1 MFLAGVALAPSFP
14 VRPHPASRV
23 PVNGPCCIG
32 VCEVLWEGISKRCR
46 VAMILVVPVLLVLSA
61 LCLAFGLVLP
71 LVRFEK
77 LYFFKETPSLI
88 DIVVS
93 LWGQGS
99 GGLAVLVGLF
109 SVVFPVV
116 KLLGIALEATAPAG
130 SQPGL
135 LSRLLPVLG
144 KWSMMDVM
152 LVALVIV
159 AAKTSGMAS
168 AFTQPGLWFYA
179 ASAIMT
185 GLLQMK
191 LRPH

>member
-1 MFLAGVALAPSFP
+1 MV
-14 VRPHPASRV
+14 
-23 PVNGPCCIG
+23 
-32 VCEVLWEGISKRCR
+32 
-46 VAMILVVPVLLVLSA
+46 LVVPALLVLSA
-61 LCLAFGLVLP
+61 LSLAFGLVLP

-77 LYFFKETPSLI
+77 LYFFDETPSLV
-88 DIVVS
+88 DVVVS
-93 LWGQGS
+93 LWQQGN
-99 GGLAVLVGLF
+99 GGLAVLVALF
-109 SVVFPVV
+109 SIVFPVV
-116 KLLGIALEATAPAG
+116 KLFGIALEATAPSRPGDTA
-130 SQPGL
+130 GL

>member
-1 MFLAGVALAPSFP
+1 
-14 VRPHPASRV
+14 
-23 PVNGPCCIG
+23 
-32 VCEVLWEGISKRCR
+32 
-46 VAMILVVPVLLVLSA
+46 MILVVPAFLVLSA
-61 LCLAFGLVLP
+61 LFLAFGLVLP

-77 LYFFKETPSLI
+77 LYFFDETPSLI

-93 LWGQGS
+93 LWQQGS

-109 SVVFPVV
+109 SIVFPVI
-116 KLLGIALEATAPAG
+116 KLFGIALEATAPTQSG
-130 SQPGL
+130 SRENL
-135 LSRLLPVLG
+135 IARLLPILG

-185 GLLQMK
+185 GLLQMRLQPVPK
-191 LRPH
+191 

>member
-1 MFLAGVALAPSFP
+1 
-14 VRPHPASRV
+14 
-23 PVNGPCCIG
+23 
-32 VCEVLWEGISKRCR
+32 
-46 VAMILVVPVLLVLSA
+46 MILLVPALLVLST

-77 LYFFKETPSLI
+77 LYFFNETPSLI
-88 DIVVS
+88 DIVLS

-99 GGLAVLVGLF
+99 GGLALLVALF
-109 SVVFPVV
+109 SIVFPVI
-116 KLLGIALEATAPAG
+116 KLFGIALEATAPPRVDAKAG
-130 SQPGL
+130 WL
-135 LSRLLPVLG
+135 ARLLPVLG

>member
-1 MFLAGVALAPSFP
+1 MVWDDIETQ
-14 VRPHPASRV
+14 
-23 PVNGPCCIG
+23 PCP
-32 VCEVLWEGISKRCR
+32 
-46 VAMILVVPVLLVLSA
+46 MIIVVPALLVLSA

-77 LYFFKETPSLI
+77 LYFFNETPSLV

-109 SVVFPVV
+109 SIVFPVV
-116 KLLGIALEATAPAG
+116 KLFGIALEATASVPPDGRA
-130 SQPGL
+130 SVL
-135 LSRLLPVLG
+135 ARLLPVLG

>member
-1 MFLAGVALAPSFP
+1 M
-14 VRPHPASRV
+14 RRV
-23 PVNGPCCIG
+23 
-32 VCEVLWEGISKRCR
+32 LSKAIRN
-46 VAMILVVPVLLVLSA
+46 AKPPMILVVPVLLVLSA
-61 LCLAFGLVLP
+61 MSLALGLVLP
-71 LVRFEK
+71 LVHFKK
-77 LYFFKETPSLI
+77 LYFFNETPSLI

-99 GGLAVLVGLF
+99 GGLAVLIALF
-109 SVVFPVV
+109 SIVFPVV
-116 KLLGIALEATAPAG
+116 KLCAIALEATAPAFASG
-130 SQPGL
+130 KATW

-144 KWSMMDVM
+144 KWSMMDVV

-179 ASAIMT
+179 ASAITT
-185 GLLQMK
+185 GVLQMT

>member
-1 MFLAGVALAPSFP
+1 MIWSTIRNAKHL
-14 VRPHPASRV
+14 
-23 PVNGPCCIG
+23 
-32 VCEVLWEGISKRCR
+32 
-46 VAMILVVPVLLVLSA
+46 MILLVPALLILST

-77 LYFFKETPSLI
+77 LYFFDETPSLI

-99 GGLAVLVGLF
+99 GGLAVLVALF
-109 SVVFPVV
+109 SIVFPVV
-116 KLLGIALEATAPAG
+116 KLFGMALEATAPAQADG
-130 SQPGL
+130 KANWL
-135 LSRLLPVLG
+135 TRLLPVLG